1 MKRYN
6 VPRLT
11 FINKL
16 DRSGANPWKAIS
28 QIREKLRINATPVQI
43 PMGVE
48 KDHEGVI
55 DLLTRQALFF
65 EGPRG
70 WAHFLL
76 KISVD
81 LDDRTAWWC
90 FLIDL
95 YSID

>member
-28 QIREKLRINATPVQI
+28 QIREKLRINATAIQI

-55 DLLTRQALFF
+55 DLLERKALYF

-70 WAHFLL
+70 
-76 KISVD
+76 
-81 LDDRTAWWC
+81 
-90 FLIDL
+90 
-95 YSID
+95 

>member
-16 DRSGANPWKAIS
+16 DRSGANPWKAIA
-28 QIREKLRINATPVQI
+28 QIREKLRINATAVQV

-55 DLLTRQALFF
+55 DLIEKRALFF

-70 WAHFLL
+70 
-76 KISVD
+76 
-81 LDDRTAWWC
+81 
-90 FLIDL
+90 
-95 YSID
+95 

>member
-28 QIREKLRINATPVQI
+28 QIREKLRINATAIQI

-55 DLLTRQALFF
+55 DLLDRKALFF

-70 WAHFLL
+70 
-76 KISVD
+76 
-81 LDDRTAWWC
+81 
-90 FLIDL
+90 
-95 YSID
+95 

>member
-28 QIREKLRINATPVQI
+28 QIREKLRINATAIQI

-55 DLLTRQALFF
+55 DLLERKALFF

-70 WAHFLL
+70 
-76 KISVD
+76 
-81 LDDRTAWWC
+81 
-90 FLIDL
+90 
-95 YSID
+95 

>member
-1 MKRYN
+1 M
-6 VPRLT
+6 PRLT

-28 QIREKLRINATPVQI
+28 QIREKLRINATAIQI

-55 DLLTRQALFF
+55 DLLDRKALFF

-70 WAHFLL
+70 
-76 KISVD
+76 
-81 LDDRTAWWC
+81 
-90 FLIDL
+90 
-95 YSID
+95 